1 MINHRRRAAAKS
13 NLNRAMLRWP
23 NDLPLSPIYCTTHVA
38 TKLQCIMVLQEL
50 HLEARV
56 AGDEDVLGII
66 WMKRITLLPA
76 EPTEI
81 AVVDS
86 AA

>member
-1 MINHRRRAAAKS
+1 
-13 NLNRAMLRWP
+13 
-23 NDLPLSPIYCTTHVA
+23 
-38 TKLQCIMVLQEL
+38 MVRQEL
-50 HLEARV
+50 HLQARV

-81 AVVDS
+81 AVADC